1 MFAKYFCKNC
11 NYVKS
16 KFDVRKADCGYYYDY
31 RCKKCGTIVESIPEM
46 LVRMNN
52 ELQEIHT
59 KRNARDLNS
68 WIETESR
75 IKYPN
80 KPDRAEAFRDGIY
93 EFLEK
98 INYNFEKE
106 D

>member
-1 MFAKYFCKNC
+1 MFAKYFCENC

-16 KFDVRKADCGYYYDY
+16 KFDVRKVDYCNY
-31 RCKKCGTIVESIPEM
+31 RCKECGTIVESIPEM

-75 IKYPN
+75 IKYSN
-80 KPDRAEAFRDGIY
+80 EPDKADAFRFGIY

-98 INYNFEKE
+98 INYNFKKE